1 MTIIF
6 KNILNVFL
14 FCKMFA
20 AKISYVNVSSFQ
32 IFSALILIISVLHT
46 IWDLKEFL
54 PTPVTELIKYRYRIR
69 NNPVFGPLNRGISEW
84 M

>member
-14 FCKMFA
+14 FCQMFA
-20 AKISYVNVSSFQ
+20 AKINYVNVSSFQ

-46 IWDLKEFL
+46 I
-54 PTPVTELIKYRYRIR
+54 
-69 NNPVFGPLNRGISEW
+69 
-84 M
+84 

>member
-46 IWDLKEFL
+46 I
-54 PTPVTELIKYRYRIR
+54 
-69 NNPVFGPLNRGISEW
+69 
-84 M
+84 